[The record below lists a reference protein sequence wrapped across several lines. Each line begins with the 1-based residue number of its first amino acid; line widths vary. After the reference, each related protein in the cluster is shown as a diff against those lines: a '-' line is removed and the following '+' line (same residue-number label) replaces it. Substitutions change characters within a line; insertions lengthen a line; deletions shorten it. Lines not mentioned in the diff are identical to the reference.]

1 MKFSKN
7 WINDYVSIHK
17 KENIENLLTQ
27 LGLEV
32 DSIKKVGKD
41 YIIDI
46 EFTPNRGD
54 CLSIYGTSRDI
65 AAFKNK
71 KVTLPSLS
79 KHIFKKDNIYVNKV
93 SSDICSEYRYMLL
106 DNLSAQTKTPK
117 FIKDRLIKCDISPI
131 NLIVDISNYVM
142 IELGQP
148 THAFD
153 LDKINGKLNIVAS
166 KKIYK
171 FIGINNKEYEIKK
184 GTPVIIDEKDI
195 VHALPGVIGS
205 KLSSVNKDTKNI
217 LFESAFFI
225 PDVVRSLSRK
235 YRIQTDSS
243 YRFERGVDYNL
254 PEIALSRIH
263 FLLSKEISTD
273 HCRINKI
280 SHKSLLTKSK
290 SFKCDYSLFNR
301 ILGIELK
308 KTKIKSILNNLGFIF
323 KSDMVYVPSYR
334 FDVSSNYDLVEEV
347 CRLIGY
353 DNIPELPIE
362 ATSSSNVEQKN
373 YNDILVIL
381 GYKEVINY
389 SFVPKSYTDEENN
402 MILRNPIS
410 SDKSVMRDSL
420 LPGLLKNI
428 SYNYNRKHK
437 SIRFFESGKIYIKD
451 KNKIKETNL
460 LSGVLYGLTSP
471 IDLASNQSEVSLG
484 DLKSDILSLIPGSDF
499 IVCKDSLYFDNK
511 NCLAIVLND
520 KKVGECGLVKQ
531 ECTHDFD
538 IKNNVFAF
546 EVNKSLLP
554 SLHKMSYSKISQYP
568 AVYKD
573 ITLECNLDEDIA
585 YMTRNIKNK
594 SYKYMKNIRIKDIFI
609 DKDKLQLNRYITL
622 ELCLQSVDKTLSDED
637 INKAIN
643 NITEDIKKIY
653 KLNIQEAQ

>member
-1 MKFSKN
+1 
-7 WINDYVSIHK
+7 
-17 KENIENLLTQ
+17 
-27 LGLEV
+27 
-32 DSIKKVGKD
+32 
-41 YIIDI
+41 
-46 EFTPNRGD
+46 
-54 CLSIYGTSRDI
+54 
-65 AAFKNK
+65 
-71 KVTLPSLS
+71 
-79 KHIFKKDNIYVNKV
+79 
-93 SSDICSEYRYMLL
+93 
-106 DNLSAQTKTPK
+106 
-117 FIKDRLIKCDISPI
+117 
-131 NLIVDISNYVM
+131 
-142 IELGQP
+142 
-148 THAFD
+148 
-153 LDKINGKLNIVAS
+153 
-166 KKIYK
+166 
-171 FIGINNKEYEIKK
+171 
-184 GTPVIIDEKDI
+184 
-195 VHALPGVIGS
+195 
-205 KLSSVNKDTKNI
+205 
-217 LFESAFFI
+217 
-225 PDVVRSLSRK
+225 
-235 YRIQTDSS
+235 
-243 YRFERGVDYNL
+243 
-254 PEIALSRIH
+254 
-263 FLLSKEISTD
+263 
-273 HCRINKI
+273 
-280 SHKSLLTKSK
+280 
-290 SFKCDYSLFNR
+290 
-301 ILGIELK
+301 
-308 KTKIKSILNNLGFIF
+308 
-323 KSDMVYVPSYR
+323 MVYVPSYR

-389 SFVPKSYTDEENN
+389 SFVPKSYTDEKNN

-437 SIRFFESGKIYIKD
+437 SMRFFESGKIYIKD

-511 NCLAIVLND
+511 NCLAIILND

-531 ECTHDFD
+531 ECRHDFD
-538 IKNNVFAF
+538 IKNSVFAF

-643 NITEDIKKIY
+643 NITEDIKKTY